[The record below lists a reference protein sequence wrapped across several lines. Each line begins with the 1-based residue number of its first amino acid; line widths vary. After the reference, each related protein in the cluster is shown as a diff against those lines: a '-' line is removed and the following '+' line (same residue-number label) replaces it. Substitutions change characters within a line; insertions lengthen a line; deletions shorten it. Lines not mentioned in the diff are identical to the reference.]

1 MELLDAIETQMICN
15 RLPLVGVT
23 VSAVPCRNTPIVLGL
38 HWHGFIE
45 HALTESVEDRS
56 AATVRYEPVPSSCLQ
71 INQRWD
77 DDADLDYAVIEVA
90 WELGA
95 WNLTRLEAR
104 PFMRL
109 GGSVSEVHQCEMA
122 FGCPSLLQDGASPT
136 VSEVPDA
143 EDLLEAA
150 GRAGYRYWKFHP
162 VRGGIWEE
170 CTEDL
175 TLEAGG
181 YRNPSCPAQSV
192 RMENPQS
199 LRRPRQVVYQF
210 GKSVTLDLPA
220 MLQEPALKPGDAIA
234 DPR

>member
-1 MELLDAIETQMICN
+1 MTEPAL
-15 RLPLVGVT
+15 LPLVGVT

-38 HWHGFIE
+38 HWHGFVE
-45 HALTESVEDRS
+45 HTLTDGVEDDVKPRP
-56 AATVRYEPVPSSCLQ
+56 TLRYEPVPSSFLQ

-77 DDADLDYAVIEVA
+77 DDSDLDYAVIEVA

-122 FGCPSLLQDGASPT
+122 FGCPSILHDGSAPT

-143 EDLLEAA
+143 DDLLEAA
-150 GRAGYRYWKFHP
+150 GRAGYRYWKFLP
-162 VRGGIWEE
+162 VRGGIWED
-170 CTEDL
+170 CKEDL
-175 TLEAGG
+175 TLESGG
-181 YRNPSCPAQSV
+181 YRNPSCPTMSV
-192 RMENPQS
+192 QMENPAS
-199 LRRPRQVVYQF
+199 LRRHRQVVYQF

-220 MLQEPALKPGDAIA
+220 IAHESAPQPSHAIA
-234 DPR
+234 QSRQL